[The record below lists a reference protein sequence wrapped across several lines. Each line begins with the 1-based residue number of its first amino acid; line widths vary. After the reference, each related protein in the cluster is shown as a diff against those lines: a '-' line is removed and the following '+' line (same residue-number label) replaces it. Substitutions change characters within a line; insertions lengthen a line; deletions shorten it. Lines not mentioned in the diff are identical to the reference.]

1 MLHLNF
7 DAEEQMVPV
16 HVFSIYFVFGFDF
29 CVLRSRQAG
38 VIHRDTFK
46 LSLSIDYT
54 FLSF

>member
-7 DAEEQMVPV
+7 HAEEQTVPV

-38 VIHRDTFK
+38 VIHRDPFK